1 MPTISQ
7 DRDPDYLTSLSP
19 SEVEH
24 RIARVAD
31 RVEARASRASAE
43 NRDLNPAEQRA
54 TSDDITEAAALRV
67 AADRQQQIETRGR
80 AIDQALANNPRPET
94 RAAMSEFTEALARGI
109 PHRAT
114 LECRSVTTT
123 LAGARGA
130 VAAGG
135 IGQPQWLW
143 DAAGIPFF
151 DADSLTVK
159 GPKWAALVAQS
170 ATPETSTKPNMADPT
185 LSTATLAAFA
195 VVDEV
200 TDQVIKFGVGPQAV
214 SSRLASEVVFSVN
227 AAFAEA
233 LETAAGTP
241 VTYATSASH
250 MADLAIARVWAKTG
264 AKPSALLVNSADYP
278 LLSAKAAVGPGDGI
292 SVPVV
297 AFNGT
302 PLVVNDSIT
311 AGIAVAVVGAGF
323 SSHGTA
329 VEFASLPILTTN
341 MVTLRAEVYA
351 GLLQHDAGAAIAVEL
366 VS

>member
-1 MPTISQ
+1 MPDDLETVLALPARELDQRLHRVTTFIETRSREG
-7 DRDPDYLTSLSP
+7 RDLTQ
-19 SEVEH
+19 SEV
-24 RIARVAD
+24 D
-31 RVEARASRASAE
+31 
-43 NRDLNPAEQRA
+43 DLSLELA
-54 TSDDITEAAALRV
+54 TLRV
-67 AADRQQQIETRGR
+67 AADQR
-80 AIDQALANNPRPET
+80 ARNDERLAAIGGAIASTPRPES
-94 RAAMSEFTEALARGI
+94 RAAMAGFTEALASGI

-170 ATPETSTKPNMADPT
+170 STAETSAKPNMTDPT

-195 VVDEV
+195 VVEEV

-227 AAFAEA
+227 AAFADA

-241 VTYATSASH
+241 LTYATSASH

-302 PLVVNDSIT
+302 PLVVNDAIT

-351 GLLQHDAGAAIAVEL
+351 GLLQHDTGAVIAVDL